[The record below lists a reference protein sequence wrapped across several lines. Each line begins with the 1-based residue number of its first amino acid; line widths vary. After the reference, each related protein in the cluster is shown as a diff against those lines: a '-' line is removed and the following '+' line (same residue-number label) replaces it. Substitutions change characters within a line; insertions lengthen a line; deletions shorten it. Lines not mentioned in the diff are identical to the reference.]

1 MTFRWPYWTE
11 LVFVAGFAGSCCRRE
26 GGRVAV
32 TQRSHKEE
40 TLQRV
45 IHFEIDAV
53 ESTRLI
59 LRLKK
64 AVVVSR

>member
-45 IHFEIDAV
+45 IHFEIDAA
-53 ESTRLI
+53 ESTSLI